1 MTTRIFHITD
11 ICNLASI
18 VEEGSI
24 LSKNSEGLNGLK
36 VVSIAHSSI
45 QARRSE
51 KPILISPFG
60 SVHDYV
66 PFYFAPRSPMLY
78 ALHKGNVEGYQK
90 GQSQII
96 YLVSTAERIAASQL
110 EFVFTNR
117 NASLSNATFFN
128 DFDKFPEEVD
138 QDILQAEIWRNTVD
152 DGDRKARRQAE
163 FLVKDK
169 VPLSEIIEIGVFD
182 SKAKELAEKTFERS
196 WTKITV
202 GVKREWYFDD

>member
-1 MTTRIFHITD
+1 M
-11 ICNLASI
+11 ASI

-24 LSKNSEGLNGLK
+24 LSKSSERLSDLQF
-36 VVSIAHSSI
+36 VSIAHPNI
-45 QARRSE
+45 QARRSG
-51 KPILISPFG
+51 KAVSVSPFG

-78 ALHKGNVEGYQK
+78 ALHKGSVDGYQK

-96 YLVSTAERIAASQL
+96 YLVSTAERIVASNL

-117 NASLSNATFFN
+117 NASLVNAIFFN
-128 DFDKFPEEVD
+128 EFDKFQDEVD
-138 QDILQAEIWRNTVD
+138 QEILQAEFWGNTAD

-182 SKAKELAEKTFERS
+182 SRVKSLAEAALGSSQPE
-196 WTKITV
+196 IVV
-202 GVKREWYFDD
+202 GVKREWYFND

>member
-1 MTTRIFHITD
+1 M
-11 ICNLASI
+11 
-18 VEEGSI
+18 
-24 LSKNSEGLNGLK
+24 SKNSEGLNGLK